1 MMHTR
6 RVDQAFIDDYNIH
19 DSRLMTER
27 AYAASQALVM
37 MGTQSIPMSDDE
49 AEEMSGTTYAV
60 QESARTVDSLA
71 AVNGTMDAGLTVGD
85 GTGCTPITIAGS
97 VPCNQNAVICGTVV
111 QSQWALLVS
120 LTKASDMCSCRVP
133 HQHQLRAHHRQR
145 LSGVQDAAIKND
157 VYTI

>member
-6 RVDQAFIDDYNIH
+6 RGDQAFINNYNVH

-27 AYAASQALVM
+27 AYAASQALAM

-71 AVNGTMDAGLTVGD
+71 TVNGTMDARLAVGD
-85 GTGCTPITIAGS
+85 GTGCTPIAIAGG
-97 VPCNQNAVICGTVV
+97 VPCNQNAVNCGSVV
-111 QSQWALLVS
+111 QGQWTLLVS
-120 LTKASDMCSCRVP
+120 
-133 HQHQLRAHHRQR
+133 
-145 LSGVQDAAIKND
+145 
-157 VYTI
+157 